1 MTSAVS
7 RVIFPL
13 ILGLL
18 TTACARP
25 ITIVGQVEESVD
37 IDSVDIYYPH
47 LPKCNFETVAYIRV
61 EGGIYSLSGLI
72 EHMRSQAADVGAS
85 AVYIMHTQRLDIK
98 EYTGVAKAIRCEAT

>member
-7 RVIFPL
+7 RIIFVL
-13 ILGLL
+13 IFGLQM
-18 TTACARP
+18 TACAHP

-37 IDSVDIYYPH
+37 VDSVDIYYPD
-47 LPKCNFETVAYIRV
+47 LPKCNFDTVAYIRV

-85 AVYIMHTQRLDIK
+85 AVFLMQTQDGDTILLW
-98 EYTGVAKAIRCEAT
+98 YCSS